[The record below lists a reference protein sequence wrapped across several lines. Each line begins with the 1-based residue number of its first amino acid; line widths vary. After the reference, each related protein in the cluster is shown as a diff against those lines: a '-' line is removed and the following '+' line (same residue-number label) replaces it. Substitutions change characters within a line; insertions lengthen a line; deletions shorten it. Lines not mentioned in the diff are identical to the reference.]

1 MLVSIIFSF
10 RNEEAALPELVKRV
24 ENLFVEHLKGYKYEL
39 IFVNDDSTDKSLEIL
54 MGLRERNKNIKIINM
69 ARRFGVTPCV
79 MAGFSKAKGDAVIYM
94 DSDLQDPPE
103 LIPELIKKWE
113 EGAEVVHTI
122 RTKRHGEN
130 FLKLWLTK
138 KAYKIINYISDIE
151 LHENAGDFKL
161 LSRRVVDE
169 ILRLKESDPYM
180 RGISRW
186 IGFKQAEVF
195 YERDTRFAGESKF
208 KLFNSLNPY
217 KEFIRG
223 ITSFSSMPLYFALFF
238 GFFVSAIS
246 FVYVV
251 VVIITKLLEMNLP
264 GWSAIMAAILFVGGT
279 ILFTIGV
286 LGIYLGKIYDEV
298 KGRPRFIIRDKFGFD

>member
-24 ENLFVEHLKGYKYEL
+24 ANIFVEHLKGYEYEL

-54 MGLRERNKNIKIINM
+54 MGLREKNKNIKIINM
-69 ARRFGVTPCV
+69 ARRFGVTPCTI
-79 MAGFSKAKGDAVIYM
+79 AGFSESKGEAVIYM

-130 FLKLWLTK
+130 FLKMWLTK
-138 KAYKIINYISDIE
+138 KAYKIINYISDIK

-161 LSRRVVDE
+161 LSRRVIDE

-180 RGISRW
+180 RGISTW
-186 IGFKQAEVF
+186 VGFKQAEVF
-195 YERDTRFAGESKF
+195 YERDARFAGESKF

-217 KEFIRG
+217 REFVRG
-223 ITSFSSMPLYFALFF
+223 VTSFSSLPLYFALFF
-238 GFFVSAIS
+238 GFFVSAFS
-246 FVYVV
+246 FLYVV
-251 VVIITKLLEMNLP
+251 IVIITKFLELNLP
-264 GWSAIMAAILFVGGT
+264 GWSAIMAAILFLGGT

-298 KGRPRFIIRDKFGFD
+298 KGRPRYIIKNKFGFD

>member
-1 MLVSIIFSF
+1 MMISVVFSF
-10 RNEEAALPELVKRV
+10 RNEEEVLPELIRRV
-24 ENLFVEHLKGYKYEL
+24 DNAFKEHFKKYEYEL

-79 MAGFSKAKGDAVIYM
+79 MAGFSEAKGDAVIYM

-103 LIPELIKKWE
+103 LIPGLIKKWQ

-130 FLKLWLTK
+130 FLKMWLTR
-138 KAYKIINYISDIE
+138 KAYKIINYISDIK

-161 LSRRVVDE
+161 LSRRVIDE

-186 IGFKQAEVF
+186 VGFKQAEVF
-195 YERDTRFAGESKF
+195 YERDARFAGESKF
-208 KLFNSLNPY
+208 KLSNSLNPY

-246 FVYVV
+246 FLYVV
-251 VVIITKLLEMNLP
+251 VVIITKFLEMNLP

>member
-1 MLVSIIFSF
+1 MLISIVFSF
-10 RNEEAALPELVKRV
+10 RNEEKVLLELVRRV
-24 ENLFVEHLKGYKYEL
+24 DNVFKEYLKKYEYEL

-54 MGLRERNKNIKIINM
+54 MGLREKNKNIKIINM

-79 MAGFSKAKGDAVIYM
+79 LAGFSEAKGEAVIYM
-94 DSDLQDPPE
+94 DADLQDPPE
-103 LIPELIKKWE
+103 LIPELTEKWE

-186 IGFKQAEVF
+186 VGFKQAEVF
-195 YERDTRFAGESKF
+195 YERDARFAGESKF
-208 KLFNSLNPY
+208 RLFNSLNPY
-217 KEFIRG
+217 REFVRG
-223 ITSFSSMPLYFALFF
+223 ITSFSSLPLYFALFF

-246 FVYVV
+246 FIYVV
-251 VVIITKLLEMNLP
+251 VVIITKFLEMNLP
-264 GWSAIMAAILFVGGT
+264 GWSAIMAATLFLGGT

-298 KGRPRFIIRDKFGFD
+298 KGRPRYIIKNKFGFD